1 MNYESLNAIQL
12 RELCNAKG
20 VKPSR
25 AKADMIADL
34 KARDALS
41 EDKTFDTTDT
51 LTLTDAVLTLAE
63 DTTEEVHEE
72 PAPEPAQGRT
82 WVGDGFFFE
91 SFPRDGR
98 LTDPAHKNFIDTTEL
113 DARKAGYQL
122 RSGANRVS
130 DEDTTIWV
138 YQVGVL

>member
-1 MNYESLNAIQL
+1 MTYDGLNATQL

-25 AKADMIADL
+25 AKSDMIADL
-34 KARDALS
+34 KANDAATELTEMAQEDGLYDVVSAS
-41 EDKTFDTTDT
+41 EG
-51 LTLTDAVLTLAE
+51 
-63 DTTEEVHEE
+63 TTEEVHEE

-130 DEDTTIWV
+130 DEDTTIWI